1 MPTRPAEGPDEGPGA
16 SAEPARAALGF
27 VLPDSGLSASSA
39 FCSRSR
45 RCLDLARPVAFAPA
59 CAALVCLNF
68 LTPLSK
74 GSLCRTRRLQQE
86 AKPRPQPC
94 PAGSRT
100 VGQVDARWPRELGLP
115 LILAGSETP
124 LVALLEC
131 SVAWTVGP
139 LKSCVFAIS
148 LRGSSIALR
157 AYVRVNLAP
166 ILSCPVLHFSC
177 VTLGTSRALCIRPF
191 VREVGRAS
199 SQRTAWGSRPAWPSA
214 CTRRHGGVTQLHPHV
229 APTWELL
236 GHAGPRVTEAAV
248 GRRPLDVDR
257 AGACA
262 GPLWM
267 AGRVTRARRDP
278 GCPGGRAAPRRL
290 RGLLRAAG
298 AFRCWK

>member
-1 MPTRPAEGPDEGPGA
+1 MTQLGSTQQGRKAPTPVLRAREAGAAAATAACCAPPAASLSPTPGREPPLSHSLLSSQQGRRHRSPGRSAPEAAVPTRPAEGPDEGPGA
-16 SAEPARAALGF
+16 SAEPARAALGL

-59 CAALVCLNF
+59 CATLVCSNF

-148 LRGSSIALR
+148 LCGSSIALR

-199 SQRTAWGSRPAWPSA
+199 S
-214 CTRRHGGVTQLHPHV
+214 
-229 APTWELL
+229 
-236 GHAGPRVTEAAV
+236 
-248 GRRPLDVDR
+248 
-257 AGACA
+257 
-262 GPLWM
+262 
-267 AGRVTRARRDP
+267 
-278 GCPGGRAAPRRL
+278 
-290 RGLLRAAG
+290 
-298 AFRCWK
+298 